1 MHHVFKLYLLGAV
14 LTLFSIFGRLI
25 EVLEGLLE
33 GPSPGSAWTNRG
45 QLGRAEGPKGLPDH
59 PSQPKGLR

>member
-1 MHHVFKLYLLGAV
+1 MKQVFKLYLLGVV
-14 LTLFSIFGRLI
+14 LTLFSIFFGLM
-25 EVLEGLLE
+25 ESLEGLLE

-45 QLGRAEGPKGLPDH
+45 QLARAEGPRGLPDH